1 MDQAP
6 NLTLLWPWA
15 LLLWPL
21 PWILHRLLPGQGRG
35 EALRL
40 PQSAAQ
46 PAQES
51 ESASPW
57 VRLKTQWRFALIWS
71 LLILATA
78 RPVLLDR
85 LQTLPQNSRQVMLAV
100 DISGSMN
107 ERLDHG
113 TRLEQVQK
121 VVGQFVMRREYDQV
135 GLMVFGSHA
144 YLYVPMT
151 LDHTLLVEQLKA
163 LKAGMAGNGTAIGD
177 AIGLGVRALRRGQGE
192 AVLVVLS
199 DGVTNAGQLTPA
211 EALKIAQE
219 AEIRTHLVLIGLE
232 TTPDLRE
239 RIQATGGQVFH
250 ANNVRSLDSIYQQ
263 IDKLEPVTQLKTL
276 ARHDPLAQY
285 LLLLA
290 LLLSSYW
297 LWQRRTPR
305 PVDQHPEQVPGEQ
318 GKSAPEPS
326 DQAHLRQPNE

>member
-21 PWILHRLLPGQGRG
+21 PWILHRLLPKQSRG

-40 PQSAAQ
+40 PENATQTNSATA
-46 PAQES
+46 PTT
-51 ESASPW
+51 PW
-57 VRLKTQWRFALIWS
+57 ARLSGQWRFALIWT
-71 LLILATA
+71 LLILATS

-121 VVGQFVMRREYDQV
+121 VVGQFVMRRQYDQV

-151 LDHTLLVEQLKA
+151 LDHRLLVEQLKV

-192 AVLVVLS
+192 SVLVVLS
-199 DGVTNAGQLTPA
+199 DGASNAGQLTPV
-211 EALKIAQE
+211 EALNIAQE
-219 AEIRTHLVLIGLE
+219 AKIRTHLVLIGLE

-239 RIQATGGQVFH
+239 RIEATGGQVFH
-250 ANNVRSLDSIYQQ
+250 ADNARSLDSIYQQ
-263 IDKLEPVTQLKTL
+263 IDRLEPVTQLKTI
-276 ARHDPLAQY
+276 ARHAPLAQY

-297 LWQRRTPR
+297 LWQRRTVR
-305 PVDQHPEQVPGEQ
+305 PGTQYHNQHPKQ
-318 GKSAPEPS
+318 KTSAQAPSEP
-326 DQAHLRQPNE
+326 AHLRQSNE